1 MRTSNT
7 YRKSLST
14 KKSTKST
21 KEFNNMRLWFP
32 NRQTIVAQ
40 GDSWFAYPK
49 KWIFVGKPSNL
60 IDHLSTWTR
69 SKANFY
75 SMASN
80 GAEAVDMLSGKQKH
94 ELIMESLVRITP
106 SASCAHTRLDL
117 RLSNVADCKD

>member
-1 MRTSNT
+1 MRPNNT
-7 YRKSLST
+7 YRKNLS
-14 KKSTKST
+14 KKKFTKS
-21 KEFNNMRLWFP
+21 KKDFHNMRLWLP
-32 NRQTIVAQ
+32 NRLHMVAQ

-49 KWIFVGKPSNL
+49 KWILAGKPSNL
-60 IDHLSTWTR
+60 IDHLSTWTKG
-69 SKANFY
+69 KANFY

-117 RLSNVADCKD
+117 RLSNVSDCKV